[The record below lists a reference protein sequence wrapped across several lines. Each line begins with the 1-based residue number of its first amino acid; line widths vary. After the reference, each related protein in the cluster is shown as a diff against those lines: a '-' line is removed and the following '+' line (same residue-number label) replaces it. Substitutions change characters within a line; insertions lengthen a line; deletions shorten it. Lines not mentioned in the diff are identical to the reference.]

1 MDVHIGEMNSSVRV
15 SDTEALLSPQI
26 LDQIVRA
33 VIARLHEDTA
43 RQQRGEAD
51 RRLRNNVSGDDTPWR

>member
-15 SDTEALLSPQI
+15 SDTESLLSPQV

-33 VIARLHEDTA
+33 VIARLREHVA
-43 RQQRGEAD
+43 REQRGEAD
-51 RRLRNNVSGDDTPWR
+51 RRLRSSVSGDDTTWR